1 MNKLIVSV
9 AVAAVL
15 MNSAAF
21 AATGATLSD
30 VSGKVLVNS
39 GDGFIPATGSM
50 TLSVGDK
57 ILVGEGSFAVISY
70 TDCAVSLSKPAVVTV
85 AGRDACASAPADS
98 AVVQPAGFAAGIP
111 LQILLVGGV
120 VAVGGILWVTG
131 AFKNNASVSGP

>member
-50 TLSVGDK
+50 MLSVGDK

-70 TDCAVSLSKPAVVTV
+70 TDCAVSLSKPSVVTV
-85 AGRDACASAPADS
+85 AGSAACEGAPAD
-98 AVVQPAGFAAGIP
+98 AAIVQPAAFSPIVP
-111 LQILLVGGV
+111 LPLLLIGGTIV
-120 VAVGGILWVTG
+120 FGGILVATG
-131 AFKNNASVSGP
+131 VFKKNKSVSGP